1 MQLLLSIALLIILPA
16 PAAAPSP
23 PSRAAAPQIRLA
35 ESPEY
40 YGRFLKG
47 ERFVRRIVVH
57 NDGDA
62 PLNIV
67 RVTPKCSCSRIG
79 EYDKVIAPG
88 EKGEIE
94 MEVDT
99 NKIALGNQEKDV
111 NIISDDPV
119 SPRTV
124 YLFRVSLDALVEPPL
139 TLAEAPGSNPTT
151 TSRPKAKPIE
161 GALVRGLFDEPKQST
176 VILRSTGVP
185 FQVGEIETEHGRC
198 TVKEVK
204 AVREGYEYYVTVSAP
219 AASEPGE
226 TRDTLRATLT
236 AAGDRTVHWSE
247 EIVIRHHDY
256 VHVEPASGVQ
266 LLNKDTDPLL
276 KENPAPVVRTLR
288 VKGAEG
294 RSFEILSTRLEGLPE
309 GSFEVE
315 VEPVTPGQDYAV
327 KVILREYQT
336 KVFLRGKLLIETSEP
351 KVGTIPVKIQ
361 ALFGKR
367 R

>member
-1 MQLLLSIALLIILPA
+1 MQTLLSIALLTLSPTFV
-16 PAAAPSP
+16 AASP
-23 PSRAAAPQIRLA
+23 EPTGAAAPQIRLA
-35 ESPEY
+35 ESPEF

-47 ERFVRRIVVH
+47 ERFVRTIVVH

-67 RVTPKCSCSRIG
+67 RVTPKCSCSKIG

-88 EKGEIE
+88 EKGEIV

-124 YLFRVSLDALVEPPL
+124 YLFRVSLDALVVPPL
-139 TLAEAPGSNPTT
+139 TLADAPESNATT
-151 TSRPKAKPIE
+151 TSRPRPKPIE
-161 GALVRGLFDEPKQST
+161 GAVVRGLFDVPKQST
-176 VILRSTGVP
+176 VILRSSGVP
-185 FQVGEIETEHGRC
+185 FEVGEIETEHGRC
-198 TVKEVK
+198 AIEDVK
-204 AVREGYEYYVTVSAP
+204 AIREGYEYYVTVSAP
-219 AASEPGE
+219 AASEAGE
-226 TRDTLRATLT
+226 TRDTLRATLR
-236 AAGDRTVHWSE
+236 AGGDRTVYWSD
-247 EIVIRHHDY
+247 EIIIRHHDY
-256 VHVEPASGVQ
+256 VHVEPAGGVQ